1 MLKLPVLDVDG
12 EKLGVVNDFGIAT
25 GEVFPH
31 VTSLAFRGPG
41 KTPFMISWRKWV
53 DRIDETGVHL
63 KTSATEIRFSYLQP
77 TELLL
82 ARDVLNKQIV
92 DTQGMKV
99 VRVNDIKF
107 SMSGEN
113 QLRLLG
119 AEVGARGLLRA
130 ISPALEH
137 IVEGFMKH
145 LGKPLSEDII
155 AWSYMDLLDRST
167 KNIQLSVSHK
177 TLGELHPADI
187 ADIIEQLDPRLRA
200 QVFAQLDTAQA
211 AEAISEFDDDELM
224 TEMLEGLS
232 DTDASSM
239 LAMMD
244 PDDAA
249 DLIDELDYEKAEKL
263 LRLMGVKEEKAIR
276 NLLGYEDN
284 TAGRIMT
291 SEFVSLP
298 ATATVGDAI
307 EAIRELDEDFESVY
321 YVYTE
326 DPSGMLTGV
335 LSLRTLIVADRDATL
350 GQLAYRDLVY
360 VSPDEDQEDVTD
372 EMTKYDL
379 VAIPVCDE
387 NRHILGIVTFDD
399 AMDVIAEEHQE
410 DLQIAGVGSGDSA
423 SDDSTNVLSWFV
435 HRQYWVVVWGIAS
448 CIMAT
453 VLGTALGPA
462 HLVVFPMCAM
472 PLVLL
477 AASRMVSF
485 VKNYFLEYDGHDDE
499 PKPYLGFFFQSTGM
513 GLILSLVTYCRHDL
527 VRSVLR
533 RCGAAH
539 HVGHW
544 LGGRV
549 QNTKQK
555 SGTKQK
561 LTIAAIFGAM
571 GPGLLAALSGN
582 DAGGIATYSSAGA
595 SYGYKMLWMLPV
607 MTVLLIVTQ
616 ETAARCGCVTGKGLA
631 SLIRERFGVRKSVLA
646 MAALLIA
653 NTAVTISEFA
663 GIASGLALFGVPA
676 SISVPLVALLVW
688 MLTMSGS
695 FQRIE
700 KILLLVSCVFVTYI
714 VAAFMAGPNWGEVAV
729 DLVVPNIQ
737 NDPSYVSLVVAT
749 IGTTIAPWMIFLA
762 QNNVV
767 DKNAGEDDI
776 VLQRI
781 DTVSGSLAADVIAG
795 FIIITT
801 GTVLFPAGIQISDAA
816 DAARALE
823 PIAGQWSTVL
833 FASGLVAASFLA
845 ACVLP
850 GVTSSAIC
858 EAFGWE
864 RGADRSWD
872 EAPVYRGIITAIIG
886 ISAVLVLMPGV
897 DLFQIMMTSQV
908 INGVLLPVVLV
919 FQVVI
924 AADRH
929 IMGTNRNGRVW
940 NVLTWATIGVITVLT
955 VVMFVLQAMGYSA

>member
-1 MLKLPVLDVDG
+1 M
-12 EKLGVVNDFGIAT
+12 
-25 GEVFPH
+25 
-31 VTSLAFRGPG
+31 
-41 KTPFMISWRKWV
+41 
-53 DRIDETGVHL
+53 
-63 KTSATEIRFSYLQP
+63 
-77 TELLL
+77 
-82 ARDVLNKQIV
+82 
-92 DTQGMKV
+92 
-99 VRVNDIKF
+99 
-107 SMSGEN
+107 
-113 QLRLLG
+113 
-119 AEVGARGLLRA
+119 
-130 ISPALEH
+130 
-137 IVEGFMKH
+137 
-145 LGKPLSEDII
+145 
-155 AWSYMDLLDRST
+155 
-167 KNIQLSVSHK
+167 
-177 TLGELHPADI
+177 
-187 ADIIEQLDPRLRA
+187 
-200 QVFAQLDTAQA
+200 
-211 AEAISEFDDDELM
+211 
-224 TEMLEGLS
+224 
-232 DTDASSM
+232 
-239 LAMMD
+239 
-244 PDDAA
+244 
-249 DLIDELDYEKAEKL
+249 
-263 LRLMGVKEEKAIR
+263 
-276 NLLGYEDN
+276 
-284 TAGRIMT
+284 
-291 SEFVSLP
+291 
-298 ATATVGDAI
+298 
-307 EAIRELDEDFESVY
+307 
-321 YVYTE
+321 
-326 DPSGMLTGV
+326 
-335 LSLRTLIVADRDATL
+335 
-350 GQLAYRDLVY
+350 
-360 VSPDEDQEDVTD
+360 
-372 EMTKYDL
+372 
-379 VAIPVCDE
+379 
-387 NRHILGIVTFDD
+387 
-399 AMDVIAEEHQE
+399 
-410 DLQIAGVGSGDSA
+410 
-423 SDDSTNVLSWFV
+423 
-435 HRQYWVVVWGIAS
+435 
-448 CIMAT
+448 
-453 VLGTALGPA
+453 
-462 HLVVFPMCAM
+462 
-472 PLVLL
+472 
-477 AASRMVSF
+477 
-485 VKNYFLEYDGHDDE
+485 
-499 PKPYLGFFFQSTGM
+499 
-513 GLILSLVTYCRHDL
+513 
-527 VRSVLR
+527 
-533 RCGAAH
+533 
-539 HVGHW
+539 
-544 LGGRV
+544 

-555 SGTKQK
+555 PSTKQK

-714 VAAFMAGPNWGEVAV
+714 VAACMAGPNWGEVAV
-729 DLVVPNIQ
+729 DLVAPNIQ

-781 DTVSGSLAADVIAG
+781 DTVSGSIAADIIAG

-886 ISAVLVLMPGV
+886 ISARRRSVPDYDDLAGHQRRATARGLGIPGGYRGGSPHYGRQPQRPRMERAHV
-897 DLFQIMMTSQV
+897 GDYRRDYGADGRHVYAASDGLRRLTPAFASEQAAAMDCGLF
-908 INGVLLPVVLV
+908 LP
-919 FQVVI
+919 
-924 AADRH
+924 A
-929 IMGTNRNGRVW
+929 
-940 NVLTWATIGVITVLT
+940 IGC
-955 VVMFVLQAMGYSA
+955 